1 MKRLILTLLV
11 FLLSAFPLLAAP
23 VAMDFQM
30 FGTGTTQTV
39 AASRYVTHT
48 TTVANT
54 AQTITVPTGY
64 RFVCINANTTL
75 YACFIGTAVVP
86 AGAVT
91 DGTGS
96 CLMPG
101 FRYLGAASGQSA
113 LTSFSI
119 ISPGVGIATF
129 EWWK

>member
-1 MKRLILTLLV
+1 MKRLIFA
-11 FLLSAFPLLAAP
+11 FLILMVASPLLAAP

-39 AASRYVTHT
+39 AASRYVTHVT
-48 TTVANT
+48 LAAST
-54 AQTITVPTGY
+54 AQTITVPAGY

-75 YACFIGTAVVP
+75 YACFTGTAVVP
-86 AGAVT
+86 SGAVT

-101 FRYLGAASGQSA
+101 FRYLGASSGQAA
-113 LTSFSI
+113 LTSFSV